1 LEKRTTR
8 DYGYGQVLL
17 ATNKGLKRT
26 VPNATNI
33 SVRKDTLFV
42 DISPKAR
49 LLDQRGRKAMRVSL
63 VMGQLVLHE
72 VIDLQII

>member
-1 LEKRTTR
+1 M
-8 DYGYGQVLL
+8 LL

-26 VPNATNI
+26 VPNAANI

-49 LLDQRGRKAMRVSL
+49 LLYQRGRKAMRVSL

-72 VIDLQII
+72 GIDLQMR